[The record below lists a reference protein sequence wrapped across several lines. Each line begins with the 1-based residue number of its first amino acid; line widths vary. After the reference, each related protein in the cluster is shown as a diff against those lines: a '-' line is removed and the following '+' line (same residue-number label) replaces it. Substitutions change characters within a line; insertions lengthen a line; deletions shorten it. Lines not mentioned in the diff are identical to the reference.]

1 MDKEERNKDRNSL
14 NLERYIFFKFALN
27 KNNIYNMLMRTLNF

>member
-14 NLERYIFFKFALN
+14 NLERYIFLKFALN
-27 KNNIYNMLMRTLNF
+27 KNNIYIYIIC